1 MQLQNELKNIVG
13 GLHHNVK
20 RLQEMN
26 LKEIIKNFKVIEEI
40 KKERIQKL
48 GQNRRVL
55 TGFLFL
61 TQPEDKIEAP
71 ESQDKE
77 LWKGVDEEYKK

>member
-1 MQLQNELKNIVG
+1 MNQSKTSWND
-13 GLHHNVK
+13 
-20 RLQEMN
+20 QEFQ
-26 LKEIIKNFKVIEEI
+26 IIEEI

-77 LWKGVDEEYKK
+77 LWNGVDEEYKKWRMNFWKKELN